1 MRWLALISV
10 FLFSVACDDAVL
22 YVAPEPIDSGV
33 FADAAAP
40 DPDSGLAD
48 AGFIMDASQPPE
60 KAQEPIYI
68 HTGDTLYSYEIE
80 NNRAVEIGQFRD
92 RDGPLEGIV
101 DIAID
106 LDGKMFGGTRDKKI
120 YLINASTGYC
130 EYRFSFDDILHGLT
144 FLSDGSLVV
153 AGERVSIINPTT
165 GELQLEIAAA
175 QDYETSGDIVGLPD
189 GMLYWTV
196 RNSNNN
202 QAGDGVVR
210 ISPISGRI
218 DWIGEAS
225 VQQIY
230 GLGYAEDRL
239 YGFSDDGI
247 VVTIDPQSGRVLN
260 QQMLSGRWWGATTNP
275 VFW

>member
-1 MRWLALISV
+1 MRWLALISA
-10 FLFSVACDDAVL
+10 FLFSVACDDTEL

-33 FADAAAP
+33 FADASSP
-40 DPDSGLAD
+40 DPDAGLVD

-175 QDYETSGDIVGLPD
+175 QEYETSGDIVGLPD

-196 RNSNNN
+196 RNNNNN